1 MRKSPS
7 AYPYLDAH
15 LQCPYRNVPPTLCS
29 VATLAAG
36 CTLPPGRTVS
46 RVTTGSGTL
55 DILSKN
61 IFTALF
67 YIFNRSLGEFRL
79 RDFLDGI
86 N

>member
-29 VATLAAG
+29 VATLAAA
-36 CTLPPGRTVS
+36 PGLTVS

-67 YIFNRSLGEFRL
+67 YIFNRSLGEFGL